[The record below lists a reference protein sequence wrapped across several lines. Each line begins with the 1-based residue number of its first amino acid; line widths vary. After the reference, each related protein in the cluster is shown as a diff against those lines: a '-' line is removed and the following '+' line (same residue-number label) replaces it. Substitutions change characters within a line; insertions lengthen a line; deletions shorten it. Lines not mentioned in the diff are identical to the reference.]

1 MRCTAV
7 YTDFDCPLA
16 EIHPMTSPNGTPE
29 GATGKTLRARK
40 TTASRKPSAPK
51 AARKKT
57 TASPDSVAAPV
68 AADVRVEKLALSL
81 MDRRAMVAMAAYYR
95 AERRQFASGHELE
108 DWLKAEQEI
117 ESLLST
123 PRGE

>member
-7 YTDFDCPLA
+7 YTDFDCLLA
-16 EIHPMTSPNGTPE
+16 EIHSMTSPNGTPE
-29 GATGKTLRARK
+29 GAAGKTLRTRK
-40 TTASRKPSAPK
+40 TTVSRKPSALK
-51 AARKKT
+51 APRKKT
-57 TASPDSVAAPV
+57 AASPEAVAAPV
-68 AADVRVEKLALSL
+68 DVSVEKLALSL
-81 MDRRAMVAMAAYYR
+81 MDRRAMVSMAAYYR